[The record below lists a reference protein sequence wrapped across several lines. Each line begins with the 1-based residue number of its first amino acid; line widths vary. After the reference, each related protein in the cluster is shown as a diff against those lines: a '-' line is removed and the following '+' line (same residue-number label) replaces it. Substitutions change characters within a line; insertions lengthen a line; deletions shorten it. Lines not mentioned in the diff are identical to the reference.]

1 MTIDAID
8 RLAAANPVVDLP
20 GVVPVAEV
28 LRIADAGQQPHEHG
42 VAARRKWR
50 RMPLAAAALAT
61 AGAAI
66 VAAIALGAGTSPP
79 AYAVSGHP
87 DGTVTVTMNELIGIA
102 GANAALTKLGV
113 KATVVKIEPGCT
125 ATAGKVP
132 IPPDLVSKIAY
143 PEKQGLTIQPSDI
156 PPDDSLLL
164 TAERV
169 GPGVAL
175 SVGLYHGAAPSCV
188 PPTGSQSEGG

>member
-1 MTIDAID
+1 MGRSITNPGCGRSRHQVTYVASTPVESPTAACARSSDRTVLSSWRPLRSSTLGESAMTIDAID

-87 DGTVTVTMNELIGIA
+87 DGTVTATMNELIRIA
-102 GANAALTKLGV
+102 VAHAAPTELGV
-113 KATVVKIEPGCT
+113 KATVVKIEP
-125 ATAGKVP
+125 
-132 IPPDLVSKIAY
+132 
-143 PEKQGLTIQPSDI
+143 
-156 PPDDSLLL
+156 
-164 TAERV
+164 
-169 GPGVAL
+169 
-175 SVGLYHGAAPSCV
+175 
-188 PPTGSQSEGG
+188 